1 MKKRYKIRKE
11 QLEHVVESFVA
22 ESNKQAITEKK
33 GLSTKDED
41 LNEIWPFNK
50 KEKTPKELKDDG
62 MLIASNNGPA
72 RNMIGALKK
81 LGKIKTKGDMD
92 KIYMYLGQRGKG
104 GSNTMQVTWKE
115 DLDAPDGT
123 KGFWV
128 DSVSYRGSGN
138 PQGGSF
144 AG

>member
-1 MKKRYKIRKE
+1 MKRYKIRKE
-11 QLEHVVESFVA
+11 QLEMVVESFVA

-33 GLSTKDED
+33 GLPEEGD

-50 KEKTPKELKDDG
+50 KEKTPEELKDDG

-72 RNMIGALKK
+72 RSMIGALKK
-81 LGKIKTKGDMD
+81 LGKIRTKGDLD
-92 KIYMYLGQRGKG
+92 KIYMYLGQKGRGG
-104 GSNTMQVTWKE
+104 MGTMQVTWEE

-128 DSVSYRGSGN
+128 DSSKYPGSGN
-138 PQGGSF
+138 PQGGVF